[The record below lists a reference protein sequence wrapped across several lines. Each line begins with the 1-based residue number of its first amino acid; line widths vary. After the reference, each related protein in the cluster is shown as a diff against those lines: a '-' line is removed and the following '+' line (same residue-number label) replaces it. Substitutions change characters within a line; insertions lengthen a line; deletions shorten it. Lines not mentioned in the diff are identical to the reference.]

1 MGRTPAVATSRV
13 LLLSLWGVTSILLL
27 ACRTLAGPETDVD
40 YSLDGN
46 TEIGISFPEL
56 QDERGREIT
65 AEHLPALGVET
76 IRFDAPWHFREPERD
91 TYNWSPMDRRMSF
104 LEEHGIRAV
113 LTFPA
118 DAPNWIREGLP
129 DKQKNPRSVVLNE
142 AGREEFT
149 KYVYDFLTRYRSRTP
164 GVIAYVQFGN
174 EWASDYNYVGSGEEF
189 AATQR
194 VFYST
199 VKSAMPDTPVVL
211 GGFSVGQVGGM
222 ALIDGRVDW
231 VWDDDGTK
239 LTVNDFTTDEIRAFE
254 DRIAAV
260 LDDGHYDWIDF
271 HLYDQYTDWSAY
283 FSALKRRVPDEFDG
297 EYVVTEFGGPHPVAE
312 KNLSDDR
319 HAERVEAYIR
329 TVDALPE
336 IELALHFR
344 LVRSPN
350 ALHSE
355 SGLMRRG
362 LFQVRTLP
370 AYEVFRAIVNP

>member
-1 MGRTPAVATSRV
+1 MVRTPAASTSQV
-13 LLLSLWGVTSILLL
+13 LLLSLWGLTSILFL
-27 ACRTLAGPETDVD
+27 ACQTPACAEPDVD
-40 YSLDGN
+40 YRLDGN

-65 AEHLPALGVET
+65 AEHLHELGVKT
-76 IRFDAPWHFREPERD
+76 IRFDAPWHLREPERD

-104 LEEHGIRAV
+104 LEELGIRAI

-118 DAPNWIREGLP
+118 DAPDWIREGLP
-129 DKQKNPRSVVLNE
+129 DKQKNPRCVALDE
-142 AGREEFT
+142 AGREEFAQ
-149 KYVYDFLTRYRSRTP
+149 YVGDFLTRYRSQTP

-194 VFYST
+194 VFYQT
-199 VKSAMPDTPVVL
+199 VKSVMPDTPVVL

-222 ALIDGRVDW
+222 ALIDGGVDW
-231 VWDDDGTK
+231 IWDDDGTK
-239 LTVNDFTTDEIRAFE
+239 LTVNDFTDDEIRAFE

-260 LDDGHYDWIDF
+260 LYDGHYDWIDF
-271 HLYDQYTDWSAY
+271 HLYDQYADWSAY
-283 FSALKRRVPDEFDG
+283 FTALKRRVPDWFDG
-297 EYVVTEFGGPHPVAE
+297 KYVVTEFGGPHPVAE
-312 KNLSDDR
+312 KNLGDDC

-329 TVDALPE
+329 SVDALPE

-344 LVRSPN
+344 LVQSPD

-355 SGLMRRG
+355 SGLMRRR